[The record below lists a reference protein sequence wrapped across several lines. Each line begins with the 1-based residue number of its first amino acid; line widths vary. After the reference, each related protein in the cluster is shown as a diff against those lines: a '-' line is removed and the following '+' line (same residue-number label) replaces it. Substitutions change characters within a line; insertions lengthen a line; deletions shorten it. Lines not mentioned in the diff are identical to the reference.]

1 MKKINWNI
9 LVLFL
14 IIIIGNSS
22 LEADNNVLEEFST
35 PTQTWHLYKNII
47 GGNST
52 QKLSNIFEVADS
64 LLFNDNPDSSLDIL
78 QKAYQ
83 DTLFSNYSQ
92 KREILF
98 KMYDVYSYQWDFSKS
113 IPLLKKIFVADSLLT
128 DSGLMAHSSLWLA
141 STYLDNN
148 DYDNASAWIKK
159 SRLYSTEVDS
169 TRIIAYLYMLEGDIY
184 ASEQDFLS
192 AFQKY
197 SEADKYTNKFPI
209 SNTTA
214 LIKLSLATIYSS
226 LDQNDVALKYYLK
239 TVEIYNQLQDY
250 SGSALAIYNI
260 AISYGNSGD
269 YDKALQYALESI
281 EVCQKEENKYAISD
295 MLASCYSLTSQL
307 YERKEKWDLSLKY
320 LKLSDELVNSNTSMD
335 TSVENINQYVRFY
348 SKLNDYEN
356 AQWYVNLGI
365 VLKQQIITLL

>member
-1 MKKINWNI
+1 MKNINWNI
-9 LVLFL
+9 VVLFL

-22 LEADNNVLEEFST
+22 LEADNNILEEFSN
-35 PTQTWHLYKNII
+35 PTQTWHLYNKII

-184 ASEQDFLS
+184 ASKQDFLS

-226 LDQNDVALKYYLK
+226 LDQNDVALKYFLK

-260 AISYGNSGD
+260 AISYGNYGD

-281 EVCQKEENKYAISD
+281 EVCQKEENKHA
-295 MLASCYSLTSQL
+295 
-307 YERKEKWDLSLKY
+307 
-320 LKLSDELVNSNTSMD
+320 
-335 TSVENINQYVRFY
+335 
-348 SKLNDYEN
+348 
-356 AQWYVNLGI
+356 
-365 VLKQQIITLL
+365 